1 MARITECDFES
12 NKSIVV
18 ASGDVTQSLE
28 RIFNY
33 KLGDK
38 KAKSN
43 FLKGAAKEVL
53 EIEEKGVCTML
64 NFSVG
69 SYHETVIPTVEE
81 WMTHGLRING
91 EYMKI
96 TEILPSFDENKKHVE
111 TIVKIMMNNTKIT
124 VTFYNTTQRVKI
136 EGRGYVDCGRNII
149 IPLFREKIASVPLG
163 KIEQYNKDVIAALSG
178 KRKVVSRPVR
188 SVRYKSTAKL
198 PCSKCEITFMN
209 SSQLNRHKIT
219 KHVSDVNNIDSSIKC
234 LTLAEDL
241 SLADLS
247 DNNIVDKI
255 DDMTTDEVTLEEI
268 CTEPKNT
275 CIVAAEIEEEKIEQP
290 VYKCEKCEYSTLKK
304 TDIERHMKAKHEGEV
319 VMDVENVK
327 SIQEEPQNLINHKLV
342 TAESEKEL
350 KIHIQSNHECEKC
363 GYKSNDEKD
372 MKIHFQTT
380 HESVRVNLLKENR
393 YKKIKCEECKY
404 ECRYNKQLQKH
415 SRSHHGEDKDT
426 RIYSCDAC
434 PYTTLYVG
442 QLWEHVL
449 DKHPGKDKEFSPKTS
464 KDILFNL
471 LAEQNM
477 DLLEEVRSIKNGMK
491 NSFNQ
496 LAGDFDKTLNEVNEK
511 AEERDQENKEIIRKL
526 CEEVEQ
532 LKENIKC
539 SPTLPPC
546 PQPAP
551 VHSSVPERTKPKTAY
566 QARKKVLYVGD
577 SMGRNVNFPKI
588 ESEVK
593 CTIKTAKAYSAAHD
607 KDAKWPDSNY
617 TEVVDKELTKQTYDT
632 LVMTAPTV
640 DITNLDTSKLKEED
654 STDVYQQIVFV
665 SCQNMISTAH
675 RAIQQQNLEQVI
687 LMEHPPRFDSK
698 ELDPIG
704 LKPKLAKLANSMFNQ
719 LWLDSPHKNKIIIG
733 NHRLD
738 DSSSGDK
745 FAAMFANKRTGNYNG
760 VVHDGGMGSRGRG
773 LYSDSVKNVFKNTAK
788 SQNSRTTQESPL
800 PNNYHQEQCP
810 QAAYQRKQKMK
821 HTRYHPSVQDKN
833 RFSVFNS
840 NQGNM

>member
-1 MARITECDFES
+1 MKRKFGSEDTYYKSEIKMARITECDFES

-111 TIVKIMMNNTKIT
+111 TI
-124 VTFYNTTQRVKI
+124 
-136 EGRGYVDCGRNII
+136 
-149 IPLFREKIASVPLG
+149 
-163 KIEQYNKDVIAALSG
+163 
-178 KRKVVSRPVR
+178 VSRPVR

-434 PYTTLYVG
+434 PYTTIYVG

-477 DLLEEVRSIKNGMK
+477 DLLEEVRNIKN
-491 NSFNQ
+491 
-496 LAGDFDKTLNEVNEK
+496 
-511 AEERDQENKEIIRKL
+511 
-526 CEEVEQ
+526 
-532 LKENIKC
+532 
-539 SPTLPPC
+539 
-546 PQPAP
+546 
-551 VHSSVPERTKPKTAY
+551 
-566 QARKKVLYVGD
+566 
-577 SMGRNVNFPKI
+577 
-588 ESEVK
+588 
-593 CTIKTAKAYSAAHD
+593 
-607 KDAKWPDSNY
+607 
-617 TEVVDKELTKQTYDT
+617 
-632 LVMTAPTV
+632 
-640 DITNLDTSKLKEED
+640 
-654 STDVYQQIVFV
+654 
-665 SCQNMISTAH
+665 
-675 RAIQQQNLEQVI
+675 
-687 LMEHPPRFDSK
+687 
-698 ELDPIG
+698 
-704 LKPKLAKLANSMFNQ
+704 
-719 LWLDSPHKNKIIIG
+719 
-733 NHRLD
+733 
-738 DSSSGDK
+738 
-745 FAAMFANKRTGNYNG
+745 
-760 VVHDGGMGSRGRG
+760 
-773 LYSDSVKNVFKNTAK
+773 
-788 SQNSRTTQESPL
+788 
-800 PNNYHQEQCP
+800 
-810 QAAYQRKQKMK
+810 
-821 HTRYHPSVQDKN
+821 
-833 RFSVFNS
+833 
-840 NQGNM
+840 